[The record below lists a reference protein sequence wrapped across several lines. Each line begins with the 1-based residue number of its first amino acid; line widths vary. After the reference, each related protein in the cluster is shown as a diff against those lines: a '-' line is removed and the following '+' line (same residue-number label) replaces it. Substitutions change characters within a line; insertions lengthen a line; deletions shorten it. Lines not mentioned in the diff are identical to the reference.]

1 MPVRFREMYNL
12 RTVDWPQFVEERV
25 TRHYRPALP
34 HLHAIDR
41 WMPLLPDDFHD
52 PTVTL
57 EYSTANL
64 TPVINAPLFGRTWQ
78 AIRQSDAIS
87 LQNLLKQFFS
97 DKTDIAVHTHTHLW
111 WRRCAKATFAQHE
124 YRRQRHLG
132 RPLLLPLHLPDDPAV
147 PLHRRRP
154 TIDGMVDVLRSEPVF
169 AGVTPTAITFL
180 NARSE
185 EQAAFISSHD
195 AAAVHSMTYRS
206 QRMRLYTGPYLR
218 NQDAAFPLDPLQIPD
233 SAAWGRRLATPL
245 DFNAAYPVTDVSLC
259 YSEALGRLLIYQLSH
274 REQSLS
280 HLDFAFQQLVHIIA
294 IINPS
299 FVDQAKTVA
308 DDAIARQ
315 WHLLQDD
322 YATATEL
329 LHTTVHQRRQ
339 GFLSFASQTCTGED
353 RVLAA
358 QRPIVG
364 ETRVLV
370 PRVPSP
376 PPPPRPQ
383 SPPPSGPALAP
394 KPTGS
399 PPVDDAN
406 KNMPP
411 PPPVQ

>member
-1 MPVRFREMYNL
+1 M
-12 RTVDWPQFVEERV
+12 
-25 TRHYRPALP
+25 
-34 HLHAIDR
+34 
-41 WMPLLPDDFHD
+41 
-52 PTVTL
+52 
-57 EYSTANL
+57 
-64 TPVINAPLFGRTWQ
+64 
-78 AIRQSDAIS
+78 
-87 LQNLLKQFFS
+87 
-97 DKTDIAVHTHTHLW
+97 
-111 WRRCAKATFAQHE
+111 FAQHA
-124 YRRQRHLG
+124 YQPQRHLG
-132 RPLLLPLHLPDDPAV
+132 RPLLLPLQLPDDPAV
-147 PLHRRRP
+147 PLQQRRP
-154 TIDGMVDVLRSEPVF
+154 TIPGMEHVPRPESVF

-185 EQAAFISSHD
+185 EQAAFLGRHD
-195 AAAVHSMTYRS
+195 AAAAHNMTYRS
-206 QRMRLYTGPYLR
+206 QRMRLYTGPYLQ
-218 NQDAAFPLDPLQIPD
+218 NQDAAFRLDPLHIPD
-233 SAAWGRRLATPL
+233 SAAWGDRLATPL

-294 IINPS
+294 VMNPG
-299 FVDQAKTVA
+299 FFKQAKAVA

-329 LHTTVHQRRQ
+329 LQQTVHQRRQ
-339 GFLSFASQTCTGED
+339 GFLAFASKTCTGED

-370 PRVPSP
+370 PRVPSA

-383 SPPPSGPALAP
+383 SPQPSGSAPPP
-394 KPTGS
+394 KPAGP
-399 PPVDDAN
+399 PPVDDP
-406 KNMPP
+406 KKDMPPP